1 MASNVFSRLFPPNG
15 RSVYDHMRAE
25 EEGLHSNI
33 DEENL
38 NAPIDDFLDNP
49 AIFDDQSRIAHSLHE
64 DDEDLDNQVPASLL
78 IEGNEDEGE
87 AVPLMQRAAGI
98 PRASAHQAQPSTRQH
113 QPNTQSHNARLPQN
127 QRNWEAAQLQ
137 QRLHSDDNDFRPPP
151 FSAKPLD
158 AYQTAMWTWINA
170 SNLDVFMSDV
180 YNYYRG
186 YGIYC
191 ICLTRA
197 LYLL

>member
-25 EEGLHSNI
+25 EEGINI

-38 NAPIDDFLDNP
+38 NAPIDEFLDNP
-49 AIFDDQSRIAHSLHE
+49 GIFDDESHITQTVHE
-64 DDEDLDNQVPASLL
+64 DEDDLDNQVPASLL
-78 IEGNEDEGE
+78 IEGNDDES
-87 AVPLMQRAAGI
+87 VPLVHRAVGV
-98 PRASAHQAQPSTRQH
+98 PRVSVQQTQP
-113 QPNTQSHNARLPQN
+113 SHNARTIHGNLELAQVR
-127 QRNWEAAQLQ
+127 QRIHQ
-137 QRLHSDDNDFRPPP
+137 QDDSLRSPG
-151 FSAKPLD
+151 FSIRQPLD
-158 AYQTAMWTWINA
+158 AYQTAMWTWVNA
-170 SNLDVFMSDV
+170 SNLDTFMSDV
-180 YNYYRG
+180 YDYYRG